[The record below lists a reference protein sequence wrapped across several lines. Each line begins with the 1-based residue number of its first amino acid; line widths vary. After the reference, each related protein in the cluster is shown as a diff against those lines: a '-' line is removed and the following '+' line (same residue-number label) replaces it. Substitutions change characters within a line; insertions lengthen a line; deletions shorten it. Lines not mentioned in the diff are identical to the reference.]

1 MRQTLIAMT
10 LLLCAPTMAAAATH
24 VPYEKGDF
32 AEFENSRF
40 GSKTTIQTDGESGNW
55 KHYKNFGGLGKIWV
69 WAHPNAERVY
79 VYSQDKGTHQLLAD
93 FNARVGSTN
102 RIDLGPCN
110 YGDVVLGAKNVVI
123 VTPAGKMDNC
133 TRLDLRTSCSDAGV
147 TSIFF
152 KPGVGIV
159 RYTELNITGIVTWNM
174 TKGSISGVEYP
185 KPTGLTVIGRT
196 PYSEIFFN
204 QAGPVNRL
212 SVSIELKNDSGRP
225 EVVNFNSSKR
235 FDIILKDSKGNF
247 VTSHGATIRYAQILG
262 SETIGVGKSIKY
274 TGSILLNGS
283 GPGGQILAGDYTVEM
298 YIDSSNRKATV
309 IFPLSVKYNP

>member
-1 MRQTLIAMT
+1 MRQLSLAMA
-10 LLLCAPTMAAAATH
+10 LLLCAPSLAAAATH
-24 VPYEKGDF
+24 VPYKKGDF
-32 AEFENSRF
+32 AEFENARF

-55 KHYKNFGGLGKIWV
+55 KHYKNFGGLDKVWV

-79 VYSQDKGTHQLLAD
+79 VWSRDRGTHQLLAD
-93 FNARVGSTN
+93 FNSPVGTTY
-102 RIDLGPCN
+102 RIDIGPCN
-110 YGDVVLGAKNVVI
+110 YGDVVIGAKNVVI

-152 KPGVGIV
+152 KPGIGIV
-159 RYTELNITGIVTWNM
+159 RYTELNIAGLVTWNM

-185 KPTGLTVIGRT
+185 KPTGLTVIGQS

-204 QAGPVNRL
+204 QNGPVQRMT
-212 SVSIELKNDSGRP
+212 VSIEMKNDSGRP

-235 FDIILKDSKGNF
+235 FDIILKDSRGNIIN
-247 VTSHGATIRYAQILG
+247 SHGATIRYAQVLG
-262 SETIGVGKSIKY
+262 SETIGVGKSLKY
-274 TGSILLNGS
+274 SGSILLNGS
-283 GPGGQILAGDYTVEM
+283 GPGGQIPAGEYTVEM
-298 YIDSSNRKATV
+298 YVDSSNRRSTV